1 MYVKM
6 RTTRTWTLRPYEA
19 SLFLGIGF
27 GLFLRSLGGRRR
39 RPPFGGPKPSVG
51 YHSRRARILT
61 LCQRPMDQGTV
72 SMGVGLPKGN
82 GGMQRFPRARRR
94 LTLQC
99 KDKRELDCKNHPL
112 SRDVKICVH

>member
-1 MYVKM
+1 M
-6 RTTRTWTLRPYEA
+6 RTTRTLTLRPYEA

-51 YHSRRARILT
+51 YHSGRARILT

-72 SMGVGLPKGN
+72 SGN

-99 KDKRELDCKNHPL
+99 KDKRELDCKNDPL